1 MPGNSCYR
9 KNNLKHQGIAQRSQ
23 GSGATDETKKETQE
37 FVDKNIKQGS
47 MVNTDGSPSF
57 RDLKNI
63 DLDYQVVG
71 GDQEVI
77 DRWLPWVHK
86 FISNAKGWVI

>member
-1 MPGNSCYR
+1 
-9 KNNLKHQGIAQRSQ
+9 
-23 GSGATDETKKETQE
+23 
-37 FVDKNIKQGS
+37 

-63 DLDYQVVG
+63 DLDYQVVD

-77 DRWLPWVHK
+77 DRWLP
-86 FISNAKGWVI
+86 